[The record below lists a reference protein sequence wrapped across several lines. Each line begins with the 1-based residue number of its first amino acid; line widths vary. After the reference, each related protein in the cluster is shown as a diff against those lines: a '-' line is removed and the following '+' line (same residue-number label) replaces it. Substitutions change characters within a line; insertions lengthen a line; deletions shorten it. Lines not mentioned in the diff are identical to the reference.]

1 MTGPL
6 LALLLAAGLSP
17 GTLAVDPAAST
28 LRYHVVHKLHRV
40 DAETRSV
47 EGRAALKP
55 DGTVQAM
62 VRAGVAGFRSGDAN
76 RDGHMQEVLEAGRFP
91 LATFR
96 GLARLGPD
104 LQLPATLP
112 MDGEVELHGVRR
124 PVQVAL
130 AVERLADGSL
140 RARTSFE
147 VSLDAFG
154 IERPSLLFVK
164 VDDACRIDVELTLR
178 PERP

>member
-1 MTGPL
+1 MTSSL

-17 GTLAVDPAAST
+17 GTLAVDPGASA
-28 LRYHVVHKLHRV
+28 LRFHLDHKLHHV
-40 DAETRSV
+40 EAETRSV
-47 EGRAALKP
+47 EGRAAVKP

-76 RDGHMQEVLEAGRFP
+76 RDSHMEEVLEAGRFP
-91 LATFR
+91 FVTFR
-96 GLARLGPD
+96 GLSRLGSD
-104 LQLPATLP
+104 LQLPASLP

-124 PVQVAL
+124 PVHVDL
-130 AVERLADGSL
+130 GLERQADGGV
-140 RARTSFE
+140 RARARFQ

-164 VDDACRIDVELTLR
+164 VGDACRIEVDLLLR
-178 PERP
+178 PEGP